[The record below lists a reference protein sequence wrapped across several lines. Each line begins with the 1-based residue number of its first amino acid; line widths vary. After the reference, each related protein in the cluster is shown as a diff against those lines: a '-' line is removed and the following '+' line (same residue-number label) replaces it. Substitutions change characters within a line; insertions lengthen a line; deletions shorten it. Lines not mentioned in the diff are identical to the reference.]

1 MFKINYK
8 AFKNNEIEADE
19 LNGEYGYFQFDVD
32 QESYGI
38 LIPQEIEEFSVSI
51 YDWFSNFIEALLIL
65 ENNNYALI
73 SDIEKIDIWIEL
85 KKEDNS
91 LKISKVSSGK
101 IEVGGVI
108 LKEKLPDTKYL
119 NWKEKEV
126 SFMEF
131 KSELLEKAQSC
142 IEEIKELN
150 NPGNKYL
157 EELKSKFN
165 EC

>member
-1 MFKINYK
+1 MFEINYK
-8 AFKNNEIEADE
+8 VFKNNEIEADE
-19 LNGEYGYFQFDVD
+19 LNGEYGYFQFDID
-32 QESYGI
+32 HESYGI
-38 LIPQEIEEFSVSI
+38 LIPQEIEEFSVSV
-51 YDWFSNFIEALLIL
+51 YEWFSNFLEALLIL

-91 LKISKVSSGK
+91 LKISKVSSDK

-108 LKEKLPDTKYL
+108 LKEKLPDRKYL
-119 NWKEKEV
+119 YLKEKEV
-126 SFMEF
+126 SFIEF
-131 KSELLEKAQSC
+131 KSELLEKAQSY

-150 NPGNKYL
+150 NPENKYL